1 MNNALIHI
9 NNMPATKEGIN
20 SFVEMAKCEILSGE
34 YDPLKIDIQLKSI
47 EEIIK
52 QLRKDTD
59 VKRCILSEIDKYAD
73 KSFDFMSAKITKKNS
88 VSYDFSNDTK
98 WASLNSKIE
107 TLKQELK
114 EHEDLLKVLKSPVYS
129 EETGEML
136 TPPSK
141 QITETYS
148 ISFK

>member
-1 MNNALIHI
+1 
-9 NNMPATKEGIN
+9 
-20 SFVEMAKCEILSGE
+20 MAKCEILSGE

-59 VKRCILSEIDKYAD
+59 VKRCILSEIDKHAD

-136 TPPSK
+136 TPPYK